1 MYAALEGLL
10 KSLICDVGSPSLWST
25 RAFGFF
31 SSFVVNSPGSQ
42 PLTMSSSPP
51 TTDDVGKSSKMPE
64 EQAVTRV
71 DSSEMATEV
80 IDVDAA
86 YLASSASTKFYRG
99 VLFQMILL

>member
-1 MYAALEGLL
+1 
-10 KSLICDVGSPSLWST
+10 
-25 RAFGFF
+25 
-31 SSFVVNSPGSQ
+31 
-42 PLTMSSSPP
+42 MSSSPP

>member
-1 MYAALEGLL
+1 
-10 KSLICDVGSPSLWST
+10 
-25 RAFGFF
+25 
-31 SSFVVNSPGSQ
+31 
-42 PLTMSSSPP
+42 MSSSPP
-51 TTDDVGKSSKMPE
+51 TTDDVGKISKMPE